1 MSERPQLSPRP
12 IGGEGLGVRGRP
24 LRVVH
29 LTQSLD
35 VGGQEKL
42 LVEFARH
49 ADRGRVML
57 RFLCLGG
64 RGALASDIEQLGW
77 PVTALHMPPGFW
89 PGMVPRL
96 ARLLRRM
103 RCDVLHTHNN
113 RPLIYGAPAA
123 RLAGIQ
129 RIVHTQHGRGFGLS
143 RRQLQLTR
151 WAATLVRPF
160 VCVSEDSALWMVE
173 NGIPA
178 ARIQV
183 LWNGIDLERFAFTGP
198 RLCGPAVCVA
208 RLSPEKDVAT
218 LLHAV
223 ALVLRDDP
231 GFELEI
237 AGDGRCRGDLQNLG
251 VSLDIERRVRFLG
264 MTDDVASVLKRAWMF
279 ILPSITEGVSLTLLE
294 AMARGLPIVA
304 TRVGGTPEVVT
315 DGATGVLVP
324 PSQPQKLAQAILRLR
339 RDPVLAKQMGVA
351 GRARVE
357 KDFDIRRMIAK
368 YESLYVGQAALPV
381 RLAA

>member
-1 MSERPQLSPRP
+1 M
-12 IGGEGLGVRGRP
+12 
-24 LRVVH
+24 
-29 LTQSLD
+29 TQSLE

-49 ADRGRVML
+49 ADRGLADL
-57 RFLCLGG
+57 RFVCLGG
-64 RGALASDIEQLGW
+64 RGALASEIEKLGW
-77 PVTALHMPPGFW
+77 PVAALNMPPGLW
-89 PGMVPRL
+89 PGTVPRL

-143 RRQLQLTR
+143 RRQMQLTR
-151 WAATLVRPF
+151 WAAKLARPF

-178 ARIQV
+178 ARIRV

-198 RLCGPAVCVA
+198 RPSGPAVCVA

-218 LLHAV
+218 LLHSV
-223 ALVLRDDP
+223 ALVLREVP

-237 AGDGRCRGDLQNLG
+237 AGDGPCRAELHSLAASLG
-251 VSLDIERRVRFLG
+251 VERSIRFLG
-264 MTDDVASVLKRAWMF
+264 MTDDVASVLKSASMF
-279 ILPSITEGVSLTLLE
+279 VLPSITEGISLTLLE
-294 AMARGLPIVA
+294 AMARGLPVVA
-304 TRVGGTPEVVT
+304 TRVGGTPEVVA
-315 DGATGVLVP
+315 DGATGILVP
-324 PSQPQKLAQAILRLR
+324 PSQPRSLAQAILKLQH
-339 RDPVLAKQMGVA
+339 DPVLAKQMGVA
-351 GRARVE
+351 GRVRVE
-357 KDFDIRRMIAK
+357 KDFDIRGMIAK